1 MARLPRISVQ
11 QYYYHIFSRGNNREP
26 IFFEPANY
34 ERFLQ
39 NLDRFQLDFGYRLYT
54 YCLMPNHFH
63 LLLRPGK
70 TELSRV
76 MQTLMTAY
84 SMYVNKRCNHVG
96 HIFQGRFKSII
107 VEKES
112 YLLEVIRYI
121 HLNPVRA
128 GLVARVEEYPWS
140 SYMKYMSA
148 GDGKPKI
155 ETGEILALFSQN
167 SVNQKQSFKEFTES
181 GLGSGF
187 DPEKEQARGVL
198 GTARFHQALAKVL
211 KGKRV

>member
-1 MARLPRISVQ
+1 MARLPRISSE
-11 QYYYHIFSRGNNREP
+11 QYFYHVFSRGNNREP
-26 IFFEPANY
+26 IFFEPADY

-39 NLDRFQLDFGYRLYT
+39 NLDRYQPDFGYRLYT

-63 LLLRPGK
+63 ILLRPGK
-70 TELSRV
+70 TELSRF

-84 SMYVNKRCNHVG
+84 SMYVNKRYNRVG

-112 YLLEVIRYI
+112 YLLEVLRYI

-128 GLVARVEEYPWS
+128 GLVARAEEYPWS
-140 SYMKYMSA
+140 SYVKYMST
-148 GDGKPKI
+148 GGGKPKI
-155 ETGEILALFSQN
+155 EIDEILSLFSQQTI
-167 SVNQKQSFKEFTES
+167 NQKQNFKEFTEA
-181 GLGSGF
+181 GLGTDF
-187 DPEKEQARGVL
+187 DPEKLQARGVL